1 MNLLRLE
8 YFKIR
13 RKKIGIMILVF
24 LAVELLWTFLSV
36 SRSLARNP
44 DHAVWES
51 VLFTIASM
59 NGLFMPI
66 LSAIVVSRVCDMEHK
81 GNTWKMLAATNVSR
95 SRLYAAK
102 YICANSLLF
111 FGLLGQAL
119 LMTAFGLVM
128 NISDAPPVGM
138 LIRFLAGATL
148 TTFAV
153 TALQQWISLAVKNQ
167 TFALSLGMLGGLI
180 GMTSGLFPAAVRH
193 VLLWSYYLDLSPVT
207 YRYADASGVYVSQP
221 LDYGWSAAAF
231 MIALLLYT
239 AGNFHVTRQEI

>member
-13 RKKIGIMILVF
+13 RKKIGLMILLF
-24 LAVELLWTFLSV
+24 LAVEMLWTFLSV
-36 SRSLARNP
+36 SRSIARNP

-66 LSAIVVSRVCDMEHK
+66 VSAIVVSRVCDMEHR
-81 GNTWKMLAATNVSR
+81 GDTWKMLAATNVSR
-95 SRLYAAK
+95 AGLYAAK
-102 YICANSLLF
+102 YMCANSLLF

-119 LMTAFGLVM
+119 LMIAFGFSTNM
-128 NISDAPPVGM
+128 SEAPPIGM
-138 LIRFLAGATL
+138 LVGFLAGAML

-167 TFALSLGMLGGLI
+167 TFALCLGMLGGLI
-180 GMTSGLFPAAVRH
+180 GMTSGLFPAAFRH
-193 VLLWSYYLDLSPVT
+193 VLVWSYYLDLSPVT
-207 YRYADASGVYVSQP
+207 YRYADSSGIYMVQP
-221 LDYGWSAAAF
+221 MEFGIVAAALT
-231 MIALLLYT
+231 IALLFYT
-239 AGNFHVTRQEI
+239 AGSLHVARQEI